1 MLEVY
6 FFLMILFIVFLLLE
20 YMTLTKSVEKIPIR
34 ILVNGI
40 RGKTTTVKILYNIL
54 KQSDYNVFAKTTG
67 DQAVEFLADGTT
79 KTIRRRSP
87 TSIIE
92 NVGILR
98 KWSKKH
104 PDAIV
109 VESMALHPEN
119 QRMLAEK
126 MIKPTHMI
134 ITNILHDHFETMGN
148 DIQSISRTLQESF
161 YSKAQKIL
169 PENYSYFYKP
179 VQNTLYY
186 KSKLFEIDFPN
197 IPSEV
202 INKNWGLINSICV
215 ELNLDLEI
223 AYNKFHEEWKKS
235 NNNIRIKNKKLNF
248 EFWNLFSVNDYDSS
262 KLFIEHIMKK
272 ESNKYKLEIIFNTRF
287 DRPLRTKSFI
297 PLLTE
302 YFSNNL
308 IVLVGSGSNLAFR
321 HLKKSSCKN
330 YSKISITDIDKKF
343 KSGFRNRTLIIGI
356 GNHFGMNDLI
366 EEIKLLNSGE
376 NL

>member
-1 MLEVY
+1 
-6 FFLMILFIVFLLLE
+6 
-20 YMTLTKSVEKIPIR
+20 
-34 ILVNGI
+34 
-40 RGKTTTVKILYNIL
+40 
-54 KQSDYNVFAKTTG
+54 
-67 DQAVEFLADGTT
+67 
-79 KTIRRRSP
+79 
-87 TSIIE
+87 
-92 NVGILR
+92 
-98 KWSKKH
+98 
-104 PDAIV
+104 
-109 VESMALHPEN
+109 
-119 QRMLAEK
+119 

-134 ITNILHDHFETMGN
+134 ITNILHDHLETMGN

-272 ESNKYKLEIIFNTRF
+272 ESNKYKLENLYLIKII
-287 DRPLRTKSFI
+287 
-297 PLLTE
+297 
-302 YFSNNL
+302 
-308 IVLVGSGSNLAFR
+308 
-321 HLKKSSCKN
+321 HL
-330 YSKISITDIDKKF
+330 
-343 KSGFRNRTLIIGI
+343 
-356 GNHFGMNDLI
+356 
-366 EEIKLLNSGE
+366 
-376 NL
+376 